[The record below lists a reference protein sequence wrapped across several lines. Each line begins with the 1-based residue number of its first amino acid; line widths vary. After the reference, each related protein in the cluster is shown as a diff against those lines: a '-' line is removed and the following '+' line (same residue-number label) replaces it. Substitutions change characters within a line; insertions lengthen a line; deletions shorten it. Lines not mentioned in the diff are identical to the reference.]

1 MFVLLPGRARVDLRL
16 ERLGLEGGHYK
27 QHQSQTRGKI
37 QQNTYFPSTEK
48 GSIQT
53 NKTSI
58 FALGHSPIIIQ

>member
-37 QQNTYFPSTEK
+37 RWNTYFPSTEK
-48 GSIQT
+48 GPNRPFKQT
-53 NKTSI
+53 KQAYLLLDTV
-58 FALGHSPIIIQ
+58 Q